1 MALVLAERPRRRH
14 VLLRIGRWW
23 GKLARMGIAS
33 MRRMW
38 GALAALAVMMIGPA
52 GAQQGGVQR
61 DPFNGQ
67 FGVMEIAPAPP
78 PAARQAQL
86 MGEALAALQP
96 QRPGQ
101 VDTYIIAAG
110 LWSDPV
116 FEREARQAEEV
127 LRAHFGAQ
135 GRSIVLSAGGDGVRR
150 YPAATPANIAAALG
164 QVGAMIDPNEDLVVV
179 FITSHGSPDGSAA
192 LREHNR
198 LGGSLRPAHMR
209 DLLVGAGIRNRV
221 VIVSACFSG
230 AFIAPLMDDNTI
242 VLTAAAP
249 DRTSFGCQ
257 PQNNWTFF
265 GDALFNQSLREGAPL
280 LQAFDRAKTLI
291 ERWERE
297 QRLTPPSN
305 PQRHVGARAA
315 DLVRQ
320 AERAAR

>member
-1 MALVLAERPRRRH
+1 M
-14 VLLRIGRWW
+14 RWS
-23 GKLARMGIAS
+23 L
-33 MRRMW
+33 
-38 GALAALAVMMIGPA
+38 GALAALILAASGA
-52 GAQQGGVQR
+52 AAAQQQR

-67 FGVMEIAPAPP
+67 FGVMEIAPPP
-78 PAARQAQL
+78 QEAARQARA
-86 MGEALAALQP
+86 MGDALNALAP

-101 VDTYIIAAG
+101 VDTYLIVAG

-116 FEREARQAEEV
+116 FEREAKQAEDI
-127 LRAHFGAQ
+127 LRTHFGAE
-135 GRSIVLSAGGDGVRR
+135 GRSILLSAGGDGPRA
-150 YPAATPANIAAALG
+150 YPAATPDNLAAAIG
-164 QVGAMIDPNEDLVVV
+164 QVGALIDPNEDLEVV

-198 LGGSLRPAHMR
+198 LGGSLRPSHLR
-209 DLLVGAGIRNRV
+209 DMLVSAGIRSRV

-265 GDALFNQSLREGAPL
+265 GDALFNQNLRNGGSLVP
-280 LQAFDRAKTLI
+280 AFDRAKTLI

-297 QRLTPPSN
+297 QNLTPPSN

-315 DLVRQ
+315 ELVRR
-320 AERAAR
+320 AERAR

>member
-1 MALVLAERPRRRH
+1 M
-14 VLLRIGRWW
+14 RWS
-23 GKLARMGIAS
+23 L
-33 MRRMW
+33 
-38 GALAALAVMMIGPA
+38 GALAALILAASGA
-52 GAQQGGVQR
+52 AAAQQQR

-67 FGVMEIAPAPP
+67 FGVMEIAPPP
-78 PAARQAQL
+78 QEAARQARA
-86 MGEALAALQP
+86 MGDALNALAP

-101 VDTYIIAAG
+101 VDTYLIVAG

-116 FEREARQAEEV
+116 FEREAKQAEDI
-127 LRAHFGAQ
+127 LRTHFGAE
-135 GRSIVLSAGGDGVRR
+135 GRSILLSAGGDGPRA
-150 YPAATPANIAAALG
+150 YPAATPDNLAAAIG
-164 QVGAMIDPNEDLVVV
+164 QVGALIDPNEDLVVV

-198 LGGSLRPAHMR
+198 LGGSLRPSHLR
-209 DLLVGAGIRNRV
+209 DMLVSAGIRSRV

-265 GDALFNQSLREGAPL
+265 GDALFNQNLRNGGSLVP
-280 LQAFDRAKTLI
+280 AFDRAKTLI

-297 QRLTPPSN
+297 QNLTPPSN

-315 DLVRQ
+315 ELVRR
-320 AERAAR
+320 AERAR